1 MGITVDTVPA
11 LRPVRLGRVDRARRN
26 TVRKE
31 TAMFRSAECARK
43 IGFAVL
49 WILLTV
55 GVAQAQSYP
64 THVIRIIVPFAAGGL
79 NDTAAR
85 LIQPYLEK
93 ALGQAVVVENR
104 AGATGIVGAEL
115 VAKAA
120 PDGHTLLMVA
130 SSYTVLP
137 ATTSVLPYDSE
148 RDLTPIA
155 LMGKNPLLFIVNTA
169 VQAKTLG
176 EFAALAK
183 ANPGKLNYATPGA
196 ASQTRFVA
204 ELWSA
209 RAGIKMQHIPYR
221 GGAPAV
227 QSVIAGQTEFS
238 VLSPLVSLPHI
249 EAGSLRALAVGSLTR
264 YPQLPDVPTVAESGF
279 PDFEAIQWVGL
290 LTTAGTPKDVVDRL
304 NAEVNKALKDPDL
317 IAKLAQEGMLPAGGT
332 PAEFRSLI
340 ATEIKN
346 WKETARAA
354 NIKPE

>member
-1 MGITVDTVPA
+1 
-11 LRPVRLGRVDRARRN
+11 
-26 TVRKE
+26 
-31 TAMFRSAECARK
+31 MFRSAACAWL
-43 IGFAVL
+43 GFAALWMLSTAGAVL
-49 WILLTV
+49 
-55 GVAQAQSYP
+55 AQSYP
-64 THVIRIIVPFAAGGL
+64 THVVRIIVPFAAGGL

-85 LIQPYLEK
+85 LIQPHLEK
-93 ALGQAVVVENR
+93 ALGQTIIVENR
-104 AGATGIVGAEL
+104 PAASGIVGSEA
-115 VAKAA
+115 VARAA

-137 ATTSVLPYDSE
+137 ATTANLPYDSE

-155 LMGKNPLLFIVNTA
+155 VVGKNPLLFVINARVP
-169 VQAKTLG
+169 AKTLG
-176 EFAALAK
+176 EFIALAK
-183 ANPGKLNYATPGA
+183 ASPGKLNYSTPGA
-196 ASQTRFVA
+196 ATQTRFVT
-204 ELWSA
+204 ELWSG
-209 RAGIKMQHIPYR
+209 RAGIQLQHIPYR

-227 QSVIAGQTEFS
+227 QAVIAGQTEFS
-238 VLSPLVSLPHI
+238 ALSSLVSLPHI

-279 PDFEAIQWVGL
+279 PNFEAIQWVGL
-290 LTTAGTPKDVVDRL
+290 LTAAGTPKDVVDRL